1 MRSPNMHRFF
11 TYLTELHRCRNWV
24 ELGQRLFDHMLD
36 KGGMWHLYGHS
47 WEIDSL
53 GLWPDL
59 REMLD
64 YVQGREGVMYV
75 TNGELI
81 RLLRTECEMS
91 IRPLAEE
98 E

>member
-1 MRSPNMHRFF
+1 MIAVDDGFCLSALRSN
-11 TYLTELHRCRNWV
+11 
-24 ELGQRLFDHMLD
+24 
-36 KGGMWHLYGHS
+36 
-47 WEIDSL
+47 
-53 GLWPDL
+53 
-59 REMLD
+59 
-64 YVQGREGVMYV
+64 VQGREGVMYV